1 MKRHELL
8 AEAAKA
14 RKTAIGKMRT
24 HRKRGVELAN
34 SEFDPR
40 VGTNAQLRTMSD
52 KQLVSYIDRVKRFNL
67 RGNQYYL
74 TAKKEVISSYRI
86 DDFLR
91 QQRRLD
97 RLQGDIDKAFGDFEH
112 LNTGERVSDYNAR
125 VRKGF
130 EERIYRNAQ
139 KVYGDIVHSRAD
151 LKKLS
156 RLQREAL
163 RFGKASAFAEKA
175 EAKKRMADGYL
186 NTQYEKHMGMLTKMI
201 GDSSILNPRLIRD
214 LQGLSKKALVSL
226 AKHSD
231 IVERIRDAYEYEKKH
246 DFSRLTLEG
255 GAKGYGSASEPVRAI
270 IHAYAKADAN
280 RPG

>member
-8 AEAAKA
+8 YEAAKV
-14 RKTAIGKMRT
+14 RKTAMGKMRT
-24 HRKRGVELAN
+24 HRKRGIELAG

-52 KQLVSYIDRVKRFNL
+52 KQLVSYIDRLKRFNL

-74 TAKKEVISSYRI
+74 TAKKEVISSYRL
-86 DDFLR
+86 DDFLQ

-97 RLQGDIDKAFGDFEH
+97 RLQASVDKAFGNFEH
-112 LNTGERVSDYNAR
+112 LNTGESVSDYNAR
-125 VRKGF
+125 IRKGF

-139 KVYGDIVHSRAD
+139 KVYGDIVHSRRD

-163 RFGKASAFAEKA
+163 RFGKASTFAEKA
-175 EAKKRMADGYL
+175 EARKRMANGYL
-186 NTQYEKHMGMLTKMI
+186 DAQYKKHMGMLSKMI
-201 GDSSILNPRLIRD
+201 GDSSVLDSRLIRD

-226 AKHSD
+226 AKHSN

-246 DFSRLTLEG
+246 DFSQLTLEG
-255 GAKGYGSASEPVRAI
+255 GSQKYGKASEPVRAI

-280 RPG
+280 SGK

>member
-8 AEAAKA
+8 TEAARL
-14 RKTAIGKMRT
+14 RKTAMGKMRT
-24 HRKRGVELAN
+24 HRKRGIELAN

-40 VGTNAQLRTMSD
+40 VGTNTQLRTMSD
-52 KQLVSYIDRVKRFNL
+52 KQLVSYIDRLKRFNL

-74 TAKKEVISSYRI
+74 TAKKEIISSYRI

-97 RLQGDIDKAFGDFEH
+97 RLQGDIDKAFGHFEH
-112 LNTGERVSDYNAR
+112 LDTGERVSDYNAR

-139 KVYGDIVHSRAD
+139 RVYGDIVHSRSD

-163 RFGKASAFAEKA
+163 RFGKASTFAEKA
-175 EAKKRMADGYL
+175 DAKKRVATGYL
-186 NTQYEKHMGMLTKMI
+186 DAQYGEHMGRLTKMI
-201 GDSSILNPRLIRD
+201 GDSAVLDPRLIRD

-226 AKHSD
+226 AKHSN

-246 DFSRLTLEG
+246 DFSQLTLEG
-255 GAKGYGSASEPVRAI
+255 GSQKYGTASESVRAI

-280 RPG
+280 RAK

>member
-1 MKRHELL
+1 MKRFELL
-8 AEAAKA
+8 AEAARV
-14 RKTAIGKMRT
+14 RKTAMGKMRA

-52 KQLVSYIDRVKRFNL
+52 KQIVSYIDRIKRFNL

-74 TAKKEVISSYRI
+74 TAKKDIVSSYRI

-97 RLQGDIDKAFGDFEH
+97 RLQGDIDKAFGHFEH
-112 LNTGERVSDYNAR
+112 LDTGERVSDYNAR

-130 EERIYRNAQ
+130 DDRIYRNAQ
-139 KVYGDIVHSRAD
+139 KVYGDIVHSRSD

-163 RFGKASAFAEKA
+163 RFGKASTFAEKA
-175 EAKKRMADGYL
+175 DTKKRVATGYL
-186 NTQYEKHMGMLTKMI
+186 DTQYDKHMGMLTKMI
-201 GDSSILNPRLIRD
+201 SDSSVLDSRLVRD

-226 AKHSD
+226 AKHSN

-246 DFSRLTLEG
+246 DFSQLTLEG
-255 GAKGYGSASEPVRAI
+255 GSQRYGRASEPVRAI

-280 RPG
+280 RTK

>member
-8 AEAAKA
+8 AEAARI
-14 RKTAIGKMRT
+14 RKTAMGKMRT
-24 HRKRGVELAN
+24 HRKRGVELAG

-40 VGTNAQLRTMSD
+40 VGTNAQLRAMSD
-52 KQLVSYIDRVKRFNL
+52 KQLVSYIDRIKRFNI

-74 TAKKEVISSYRI
+74 TAKKEVVSSYRI

-91 QQRRLD
+91 QRRRLD
-97 RLQGDIDKAFGDFEH
+97 RLQADVDKAFGDFEH

-125 VRKGF
+125 IRKGF

-139 KVYGDIVHSRAD
+139 RVYGDIVHSRGD
-151 LKKLS
+151 LKKLT

-163 RFGKASAFAEKA
+163 RFGKASAFVDKA
-175 EAKKRMADGYL
+175 EAGKRMANGYL
-186 NTQYEKHMGMLTKMI
+186 DAQYEKHMGTLSKMI
-201 GDSSILNPRLIRD
+201 GDSSILDPRLIRD

-226 AKHSD
+226 AKHSN
-231 IVERIRDAYEYEKKH
+231 IVDRIRDAYEYEKKH
-246 DFSRLTLEG
+246 DFSQLTLEG
-255 GAKGYGSASEPVRAI
+255 GAKGYGTASEPVRAI

-280 RPG
+280 RGK

>member
-8 AEAAKA
+8 AEAARA
-14 RKTAIGKMRT
+14 RKTAMGKMLT
-24 HRKRGVELAN
+24 HRKRGVELAG

-52 KQLVSYIDRVKRFNL
+52 KQLVSYIDRIKRFNL

-74 TAKKEVISSYRI
+74 TAKKEIVSSYRI

-97 RLQGDIDKAFGDFEH
+97 RLQGSIDKAFGHFEH

-130 EERIYRNAQ
+130 EDRIYRNAQ
-139 KVYGDIVHSRAD
+139 KVYGDVVHARGD

-163 RFGKASAFAEKA
+163 RFGKASTFAEKA
-175 EAKKRMADGYL
+175 DAKKRMAAGYL
-186 NTQYEKHMGMLTKMI
+186 NAQYDKHMGMLTKMI
-201 GDSSILNPRLIRD
+201 GDSSVLDPRLIRD

-226 AKHSD
+226 AKHSN

-246 DFSRLTLEG
+246 DFSQLTLEG
-255 GAKGYGSASEPVRAI
+255 GAKGYGTASEPVRAI
-270 IHAYAKADAN
+270 VHAYAKADAN
-280 RPG
+280 RAK

>member
-8 AEAAKA
+8 YEAAKA
-14 RKTAIGKMRT
+14 RKTAVGKMRT
-24 HRKRGVELAN
+24 HRKRGIDLAG

-52 KQLVSYIDRVKRFNL
+52 KQLVSYIDRLKRFNL

-74 TAKKEVISSYRI
+74 TAKKEVISSYRL

-97 RLQGDIDKAFGDFEH
+97 RLQASVDKAFGNFEH
-112 LNTGERVSDYNAR
+112 LDTGESVSDYNAR
-125 VRKGF
+125 IRKGF

-139 KVYGDIVHSRAD
+139 KVYGDIVHSRSD

-163 RFGKASAFAEKA
+163 RFGKASTFAEKA
-175 EAKKRMADGYL
+175 EAKKRMANGYL
-186 NTQYEKHMGMLTKMI
+186 DTQYKKHMGMLSKMI
-201 GDSSILNPRLIRD
+201 GDSSVLDPRLIRD

-226 AKHSD
+226 AKHSNV
-231 IVERIRDAYEYEKKH
+231 VERIRDAYEYEKKH
-246 DFSRLTLEG
+246 DFSQLTLEG
-255 GAKGYGSASEPVRAI
+255 GSQTYGKASEPVRTI
-270 IHAYAKADAN
+270 IHAYAKADAHS
-280 RPG
+280 GK

>member
-8 AEAAKA
+8 AEAARL
-14 RKTAIGKMRT
+14 RKTATGKMRT
-24 HRKRGVELAN
+24 HRKRGVELAG

-97 RLQGDIDKAFGDFEH
+97 RLQADVDKAFGDFEH
-112 LNTGERVSDYNAR
+112 LDTGERVSDYNAR

-139 KVYGDIVHSRAD
+139 KVYGDIVHSRSD

-163 RFGKASAFAEKA
+163 RFGKASTFAEKA
-175 EAKKRMADGYL
+175 EAKKRTADGYL
-186 NTQYEKHMGMLTKMI
+186 NAQYEKQMGMLTKMI
-201 GDSSILNPRLIRD
+201 SDSSILNPRLIRD

-226 AKHSD
+226 AKHSN

-246 DFSRLTLEG
+246 DFSQLTLEG
-255 GAKGYGSASEPVRAI
+255 GAKGYGTASEPVRAI
-270 IHAYAKADAN
+270 IHAYAEADAN
-280 RPG
+280 RSK

>member
-1 MKRHELL
+1 VKRHELL
-8 AEAAKA
+8 YEAAKA
-14 RKTAIGKMRT
+14 RKTAVGKMRT
-24 HRKRGVELAN
+24 HRKRGIDLAG

-52 KQLVSYIDRVKRFNL
+52 KQLVSYIDRLKRFNL

-74 TAKKEVISSYRI
+74 TAKKEVISSYRL

-97 RLQGDIDKAFGDFEH
+97 RLQASVDKAFGNFEH
-112 LNTGERVSDYNAR
+112 LDTGESVSDYNAR
-125 VRKGF
+125 IRKGF

-139 KVYGDIVHSRAD
+139 KVYGDIVHSRSD

-163 RFGKASAFAEKA
+163 RFGKASTFAEKA
-175 EAKKRMADGYL
+175 EAKKRMANGYL
-186 NTQYEKHMGMLTKMI
+186 DTQYKKHMGMLSKMI
-201 GDSSILNPRLIRD
+201 GDSSVLDPRLIRD

-226 AKHSD
+226 AKHSNV
-231 IVERIRDAYEYEKKH
+231 VERIRDAYEYEKKH
-246 DFSRLTLEG
+246 DFSQLTLEG
-255 GAKGYGSASEPVRAI
+255 GSQTYGKASEPVRTI
-270 IHAYAKADAN
+270 IHAYAKADAHS
-280 RPG
+280 GK

>member
-8 AEAAKA
+8 YEAAKA
-14 RKTAIGKMRT
+14 RKTAMGKMRT
-24 HRKRGVELAN
+24 HRKRGVELAG

-52 KQLVSYIDRVKRFNL
+52 KQLVSYIDRLKRFNL

-74 TAKKEVISSYRI
+74 TAKKEVISSYRL

-97 RLQGDIDKAFGDFEH
+97 RLQASVDKAFGDFEH
-112 LNTGERVSDYNAR
+112 LATGERVSDYNAR
-125 VRKGF
+125 IRKGL

-139 KVYGDIVHSRAD
+139 KVYGDIVRSRRD
-151 LKKLS
+151 LTKLS

-163 RFGKASAFAEKA
+163 RFGKASTFAEKA
-175 EAKKRMADGYL
+175 EAKKRMANGYL
-186 NTQYEKHMGMLTKMI
+186 DAQYEKHMGMLSKMI
-201 GDSSILNPRLIRD
+201 GDSSVLDPRLVRD

-226 AKHSD
+226 AKHSN

-246 DFSRLTLEG
+246 DFSQLTLEG
-255 GAKGYGSASEPVRAI
+255 GSQKYGNASEPVRAI

-280 RPG
+280 SGK

>member
-8 AEAAKA
+8 AEAARV
-14 RKTAIGKMRT
+14 RKTAMGKMRA
-24 HRKRGVELAN
+24 HRKRGVELAG
-34 SEFDPR
+34 SEFDVR

-74 TAKKEVISSYRI
+74 TAKKEIISSYRI
-86 DDFLR
+86 DDYLR

-97 RLQGDIDKAFGDFEH
+97 RLQGDIDKAFGHFEH

-130 EERIYRNAQ
+130 EDRIYRNAQ
-139 KVYGDIVHSRAD
+139 KVYGDIVHARGD

-163 RFGKASAFAEKA
+163 RFGKASTFAEKA
-175 EAKKRMADGYL
+175 DAKKRMATGYL
-186 NTQYEKHMGMLTKMI
+186 DAQYDKHMGMLTKMI
-201 GDSSILNPRLIRD
+201 SDSSVLDPRLIRD
-214 LQGLSKKALVSL
+214 LQGLGKKALVSL
-226 AKHSD
+226 AKHSN
-231 IVERIRDAYEYEKKH
+231 IVDRIRDAYEYEKKH
-246 DFSRLTLEG
+246 DFSQLTLEG
-255 GAKGYGSASEPVRAI
+255 GAKGYGTASEPVRAI

-280 RPG
+280 RTR

>member
-8 AEAAKA
+8 AEAARL
-14 RKTAIGKMRT
+14 RKTAMGKMRT

-40 VGTNAQLRTMSD
+40 VGTNAQLRTMSN
-52 KQLVSYIDRVKRFNL
+52 KQLVSYIDRIKRFNL

-74 TAKKEVISSYRI
+74 TAKKEIVSSYRI

-97 RLQGDIDKAFGDFEH
+97 QLQADVDKAFGDFEH

-125 VRKGF
+125 IRKGF
-130 EERIYRNAQ
+130 DERIYRNAQ
-139 KVYGDIVHSRAD
+139 RVYGDIVRSRSD

-163 RFGKASAFAEKA
+163 RFGKASVFAEKA
-175 EAKKRMADGYL
+175 DAKKRMANGYL
-186 NTQYEKHMGMLTKMI
+186 NTQYEKHMGLLTKMI
-201 GDSSILNPRLIRD
+201 SDSPILNPHLIRD

-226 AKHSD
+226 AKHSN
-231 IVERIRDAYEYEKKH
+231 IVERIKDAYEYEKKH
-246 DFSRLTLEG
+246 DFSQLTLEG
-255 GAKGYGSASEPVRAI
+255 GAKVYGSASEPVRAT

-280 RPG
+280 RSK

>member
-1 MKRHELL
+1 VKRSDLL
-8 AEAAKA
+8 AEAARL
-14 RKTAIGKMRT
+14 RKTAMGKMRV
-24 HRKRGVELAN
+24 HRKRGVELTN

-52 KQLVSYIDRVKRFNL
+52 KQLVAYIDRIKRFNL

-74 TAKKEVISSYRI
+74 TAKKDIVSSYRI

-97 RLQGDIDKAFGDFEH
+97 RLQGDIDKAFGHFEH
-112 LNTGERVSDYNAR
+112 LNTGERVSDYNSR
-125 VRKGF
+125 IRKGF

-139 KVYGDIVHSRAD
+139 KVYGDTVRSRSD

-163 RFGKASAFAEKA
+163 RFGKASTFTEKA
-175 EAKKRMADGYL
+175 EAKKRMANGYL
-186 NTQYEKHMGMLTKMI
+186 DAQYEKHMGMLSKMI
-201 GDSSILNPRLIRD
+201 SDSSVMDPRLIRD

-226 AKHSD
+226 AKHSN

-246 DFSRLTLEG
+246 DFSQLTLEG
-255 GAKGYGSASEPVRAI
+255 GSQNYGTASEPVRAI
-270 IHAYAKADAN
+270 VHAYAEADAN
-280 RPG
+280 RAK

>member
-8 AEAAKA
+8 AEAARL
-14 RKTAIGKMRT
+14 RKTAMGKMRT

-52 KQLVSYIDRVKRFNL
+52 KQLVSYIDRLKRFNL

-74 TAKKEVISSYRI
+74 TARKEIIRSYRV

-97 RLQGDIDKAFGDFEH
+97 RLQADVDKAFGHFEH

-125 VRKGF
+125 VRKGL

-139 KVYGDIVHSRAD
+139 KVYGDTVRSRSD

-156 RLQREAL
+156 RMQREAL
-163 RFGKASAFAEKA
+163 RFGKASTFAEKA
-175 EAKKRMADGYL
+175 EAKKRLANGYL
-186 NTQYEKHMGMLTKMI
+186 DAQYKKHMGMLTKMI
-201 GDSSILNPRLIRD
+201 GDSSVLDPRLIRD
-214 LQGLSKKALVSL
+214 LQGLGKKALVSL
-226 AKHSD
+226 AKHSN
-231 IVERIRDAYEYEKKH
+231 ITERIRDAYEYEKKH
-246 DFSRLTLEG
+246 DFSHLTLEG
-255 GAKGYGSASEPVRAI
+255 GAKGYGTASEPVRAI

-280 RPG
+280 RSK

>member
-8 AEAAKA
+8 AEAARV
-14 RKTAIGKMRT
+14 RKTAMGKMRT
-24 HRKRGVELAN
+24 HRRRGVELAG

-52 KQLVSYIDRVKRFNL
+52 KQLVSYIDRVKRFNI
-67 RGNQYYL
+67 RGQQYYL
-74 TAKKEVISSYRI
+74 TAKKEVVSSYRI

-97 RLQGDIDKAFGDFEH
+97 RLQGDIDKAFGHFEH
-112 LNTGERVSDYNAR
+112 LDTGERVSDYNAR
-125 VRKGF
+125 IRKGF
-130 EERIYRNAQ
+130 DERIYRNAQ
-139 KVYGDIVHSRAD
+139 KVYGDIVHSRRD

-163 RFGKASAFAEKA
+163 RFGKASTFAEKA
-175 EAKKRMADGYL
+175 ETKKRVATGYL
-186 NTQYEKHMGMLTKMI
+186 NAQYEKHMGMLSKMI
-201 GDSSILNPRLIRD
+201 GDSSVLDPRLIRD

-226 AKHSD
+226 AKHSN

-246 DFSRLTLEG
+246 DFSQLTLEG
-255 GAKGYGSASEPVRAI
+255 GSQKYGTASEPVRAI
-270 IHAYAKADAN
+270 IHAYAKADAS
-280 RPG
+280 RPK

>member
-1 MKRHELL
+1 VKRHDLL
-8 AEAAKA
+8 SEAAKA
-14 RKTAIGKMRT
+14 RKTAMGKMRT
-24 HRKRGVELAN
+24 HRKRGVELAG

-40 VGTNAQLRTMSD
+40 VGTNTQLRTMSD
-52 KQLVSYIDRVKRFNL
+52 KQLVSYIDRLKRFNL

-74 TAKKEVISSYRI
+74 TAKKEVISSYRL

-97 RLQGDIDKAFGDFEH
+97 RLQAGVDKAFGNFEH
-112 LNTGERVSDYNAR
+112 LDTGESVSDYNAR
-125 VRKGF
+125 TRKGF

-139 KVYGDIVHSRAD
+139 KVYGDIVHSRSD

-156 RLQREAL
+156 RMQREAL
-163 RFGKASAFAEKA
+163 RFGKVSTFAEKA
-175 EAKKRMADGYL
+175 EAKKRMANGYL
-186 NTQYEKHMGMLTKMI
+186 DTQYKKHMGMLSKMI
-201 GDSSILNPRLIRD
+201 GDSSVLDPRLVRD

-226 AKHSD
+226 AKHSN

-246 DFSRLTLEG
+246 DFSQLTLEG
-255 GAKGYGSASEPVRAI
+255 GSQKYGRASEPVRTI

-280 RPG
+280 SGK

>member
-1 MKRHELL
+1 M
-8 AEAAKA
+8 
-14 RKTAIGKMRT
+14 GKMRT
-24 HRKRGVELAN
+24 HRKRGVELAG

-40 VGTNAQLRTMSD
+40 VGTNAQLRVMSD
-52 KQLVSYIDRVKRFNL
+52 KQLISYIDRLKRFNL

-74 TAKKEVISSYRI
+74 TAKEEVISSYRL

-97 RLQGDIDKAFGDFEH
+97 RLQAGVDKAFGDFEH
-112 LNTGERVSDYNAR
+112 LTTGERVSDYNAR
-125 VRKGF
+125 IRKGF

-139 KVYGDIVHSRAD
+139 KVYGDIVHSRSD

-163 RFGKASAFAEKA
+163 RFGKASTFAEKA
-175 EAKKRMADGYL
+175 EAKKRMANGYL
-186 NTQYEKHMGMLTKMI
+186 DAQYKKHMGMLTKMI
-201 GDSSILNPRLIRD
+201 GDSSILNPLLIRD

-226 AKHSD
+226 ARHSN
-231 IVERIRDAYEYEKKH
+231 IVDRIRDAYEYEKKH
-246 DFSRLTLEG
+246 DFSQLTLEG

-280 RPG
+280 RSK

>member
-1 MKRHELL
+1 M
-8 AEAAKA
+8 
-14 RKTAIGKMRT
+14 GKMRT

-74 TAKKEVISSYRI
+74 TAKKEIISSYRI

-97 RLQGDIDKAFGDFEH
+97 RLQGDIDKAFGHFEH

-125 VRKGF
+125 IRKGF

-139 KVYGDIVHSRAD
+139 KVYGDIVHSRSD

-163 RFGKASAFAEKA
+163 RFGKASTFAEKA
-175 EAKKRMADGYL
+175 DAKKRVATGYL
-186 NTQYEKHMGMLTKMI
+186 DAQYEKHMGMLTKMI
-201 GDSSILNPRLIRD
+201 GDSSVLNPRLIRD

-226 AKHSD
+226 AKHSN
-231 IVERIRDAYEYEKKH
+231 IVDRIRDAYEYEKKH
-246 DFSRLTLEG
+246 DFSQLTLEG
-255 GAKGYGSASEPVRAI
+255 GAKGYGTASEPVRAI

-280 RPG
+280 RTK

>member
-1 MKRHELL
+1 M
-8 AEAAKA
+8 
-14 RKTAIGKMRT
+14 GKLRT
-24 HRKRGVELAN
+24 HRRRGVELAG

-52 KQLVSYIDRVKRFNL
+52 KQLVAYVDRLKRFNL

-74 TAKKEVISSYRI
+74 TAKKEIVSSYRV

-97 RLQGDIDKAFGDFEH
+97 RLQGDIDKAFGHFEH
-112 LNTGERVSDYNAR
+112 LDTGERVSDYNAR

-139 KVYGDIVHSRAD
+139 KVYGDIVHSHSD

-163 RFGKASAFAEKA
+163 RFGKASTFTEMA
-175 EAKKRMADGYL
+175 EARKRIADGYL
-186 NTQYEKHMGMLTKMI
+186 DAQYEKHMGMLTKMI
-201 GDSSILNPRLIRD
+201 GDSSVMDPRLIRD

-226 AKHSD
+226 AKHSS

-255 GAKGYGSASEPVRAI
+255 GAKGYGAASEPVRSI

-280 RPG
+280 RTK

>member
-14 RKTAIGKMRT
+14 RKTAMGKMRT

-40 VGTNAQLRTMSD
+40 VGTNAQLRTMTD

-67 RGNQYYL
+67 RDNQYYL
-74 TAKKEVISSYRI
+74 TAKKDIISSYRLY
-86 DDFLR
+86 DFLR
-91 QQRRLD
+91 QQHRLD
-97 RLQGDIDKAFGDFEH
+97 RLQGDIDKAFGHFEH
-112 LNTGERVSDYNAR
+112 LDTGERVSDYNAR

-130 EERIYRNAQ
+130 EDRIYRNAQ
-139 KVYGDIVHSRAD
+139 KVYGDLVHSRGD

-163 RFGKASAFAEKA
+163 RFGKASTFAEKA
-175 EAKKRMADGYL
+175 DAKKRMATGYL
-186 NTQYEKHMGMLTKMI
+186 DAQYNKHMGMLTKMI
-201 GDSSILNPRLIRD
+201 GDSSILDPRLIRD

-226 AKHSD
+226 AKHSN

-246 DFSRLTLEG
+246 EFSQLTLEG
-255 GAKGYGSASEPVRAI
+255 GAKGYGTASEPVRAI

-280 RPG
+280 RTK

>member
-8 AEAAKA
+8 AEAARV
-14 RKTAIGKMRT
+14 RKTAMGKMRT
-24 HRKRGVELAN
+24 HRRRGVELAG

-52 KQLVSYIDRVKRFNL
+52 KQLVSYIDRVKRFNI
-67 RGNQYYL
+67 RGQQYYL
-74 TAKKEVISSYRI
+74 TAKKEVVSSYRI

-97 RLQGDIDKAFGDFEH
+97 RLQGDIDKAFGHFEH
-112 LNTGERVSDYNAR
+112 LDTGERVSDYNAR
-125 VRKGF
+125 IRKGF
-130 EERIYRNAQ
+130 DERIYRNAQ
-139 KVYGDIVHSRAD
+139 KVYGDIVHSRRD

-163 RFGKASAFAEKA
+163 RFGKASTFAEKA
-175 EAKKRMADGYL
+175 ETKKRVATGYL
-186 NTQYEKHMGMLTKMI
+186 NAQYEKHMGMLTKMI
-201 GDSSILNPRLIRD
+201 GDSSVLDPRLIRD

-226 AKHSD
+226 AKHSN

-246 DFSRLTLEG
+246 DFSQLTLEG
-255 GAKGYGSASEPVRAI
+255 GSQKYGTASEPVRAI
-270 IHAYAKADAN
+270 IHAYAKADAS
-280 RPG
+280 RPK

>member
-1 MKRHELL
+1 MKRFELL
-8 AEAAKA
+8 AEAARL
-14 RKTAIGKMRT
+14 RKTAMGKMRT

-52 KQLVSYIDRVKRFNL
+52 KQLVSYIDRLKRFNL

-74 TAKKEVISSYRI
+74 TAKKEILSSYRL

-91 QQRRLD
+91 QQRRID
-97 RLQGDIDKAFGDFEH
+97 RLQVSVDKAFSNFEH
-112 LNTGERVSDYNAR
+112 LDTGESVSDYNAR
-125 VRKGF
+125 IRKGF

-139 KVYGDIVHSRAD
+139 KVYGDIVHSRSD

-163 RFGKASAFAEKA
+163 RFGKASTFVEKA
-175 EAKKRMADGYL
+175 EAQKRMANGYL
-186 NTQYEKHMGMLTKMI
+186 DAQYKKHMGMLSKMI
-201 GDSSILNPRLIRD
+201 GDSSVLDPRLIRD

-226 AKHSD
+226 AKHSN

-246 DFSRLTLEG
+246 DFSQLTLEG
-255 GAKGYGSASEPVRAI
+255 GSQKYGTASEPVRAI

-280 RPG
+280 SGK

>member
-8 AEAAKA
+8 AEAARA
-14 RKTAIGKMRT
+14 RKTAMGKMRT

-52 KQLVSYIDRVKRFNL
+52 KQLVSYIDRINRFNL

-74 TAKKEVISSYRI
+74 TAKKEIISSYRV

-97 RLQGDIDKAFGDFEH
+97 RLQADVDKAFGHFEH

-125 VRKGF
+125 IRKGF
-130 EERIYRNAQ
+130 EDRIYRNAQ
-139 KVYGDIVHSRAD
+139 KVYGDIVHSRSD

-163 RFGKASAFAEKA
+163 RFGKASTFAEKA
-175 EAKKRMADGYL
+175 EAKKRTANGYL

-201 GDSSILNPRLIRD
+201 GDSSVLDPRLIRD
-214 LQGLSKKALVSL
+214 LQGLGKKALVSL
-226 AKHSD
+226 AKHSN
-231 IVERIRDAYEYEKKH
+231 IVDRIRDAYEYEKKH
-246 DFSRLTLEG
+246 DFSQLTLEG
-255 GAKGYGSASEPVRAI
+255 GAKGYGTASESVRAI
-270 IHAYAKADAN
+270 VHAYAKADAN
-280 RPG
+280 RAK

>member
-8 AEAAKA
+8 AEAARA
-14 RKTAIGKMRT
+14 RKTAMGKMRT
-24 HRKRGVELAN
+24 HRKRGVELAG

-40 VGTNAQLRTMSD
+40 IGTNTQLRTMSD

-74 TAKKEVISSYRI
+74 TAKKEIISSYRI

-97 RLQGDIDKAFGDFEH
+97 RLQGDIDKAFGHFEH

-125 VRKGF
+125 IRKGF
-130 EERIYRNAQ
+130 EDRIYRNAQ
-139 KVYGDIVHSRAD
+139 KVYGDIVHTRGD

-163 RFGKASAFAEKA
+163 RFGKASTFAEKA
-175 EAKKRMADGYL
+175 DAKKRMATGYL
-186 NTQYEKHMGMLTKMI
+186 NAQYDKHMGMLTKMI
-201 GDSSILNPRLIRD
+201 GDSSVLDPRLIRD

-226 AKHSD
+226 AKHSN
-231 IVERIRDAYEYEKKH
+231 IVDRIRDAYEYEKKH
-246 DFSRLTLEG
+246 DFSQLTLEG
-255 GAKGYGSASEPVRAI
+255 GAKGYGTASEPVRAI
-270 IHAYAKADAN
+270 IHAYDKADAN
-280 RPG
+280 RTK

>member
-8 AEAAKA
+8 YEAAKA
-14 RKTAIGKMRT
+14 RKTAMGKLRT
-24 HRKRGVELAN
+24 HRKRGVELAG

-52 KQLVSYIDRVKRFNL
+52 KQLVSYIDRIKRFNL

-74 TAKKEVISSYRI
+74 TAKKDIVSSYRI

-97 RLQGDIDKAFGDFEH
+97 RLQGDVDKAFGHFEH
-112 LNTGERVSDYNAR
+112 LDTGERVSDYNAR
-125 VRKGF
+125 IRKGF
-130 EERIYRNAQ
+130 DDRIYRNAQ
-139 KVYGDIVHSRAD
+139 KVYGDVVHSRSD

-163 RFGKASAFAEKA
+163 RFGKASTFAEKA
-175 EAKKRMADGYL
+175 EAKKRLATGYL
-186 NTQYEKHMGMLTKMI
+186 DAQYNKHMGMLTKMLS
-201 GDSSILNPRLIRD
+201 DSSVLNPRLIRD

-226 AKHSD
+226 AKHSN

-246 DFSRLTLEG
+246 DFSQVTLEG
-255 GAKGYGSASEPVRAI
+255 GSQKYGAASEPVRAI

-280 RPG
+280 RTK

>member
-1 MKRHELL
+1 VKRHELL
-8 AEAAKA
+8 AEAARL
-14 RKTAIGKMRT
+14 RKTAMGKMRA
-24 HRKRGVELAN
+24 HRNRGVELAN

-74 TAKKEVISSYRI
+74 TAKKEIISSYRI

-97 RLQGDIDKAFGDFEH
+97 RLQGDIDRAFGDFEH
-112 LNTGERVSDYNAR
+112 LDTGERVSDYNAR

-130 EERIYRNAQ
+130 EDRIYRNAQ
-139 KVYGDIVHSRAD
+139 KVYGDIVRSRSD

-163 RFGKASAFAEKA
+163 RFGKASTFAEKA
-175 EAKKRMADGYL
+175 EDKKRLATGYL
-186 NTQYEKHMGMLTKMI
+186 DAQYKKHMGMLTKMI
-201 GDSSILNPRLIRD
+201 SDSSVLDPRLIRD

-226 AKHSD
+226 AKHSN

-246 DFSRLTLEG
+246 DFSQLTLEG
-255 GAKGYGSASEPVRAI
+255 GAKGYGTASEPVRAI
-270 IHAYAKADAN
+270 VHAYAKADAN
-280 RPG
+280 RAK

>member
-14 RKTAIGKMRT
+14 RKTAMGKMRT
-24 HRKRGVELAN
+24 HRKRGIELAG

-40 VGTNAQLRTMSD
+40 VGTNAQLRTLSD
-52 KQLVSYIDRVKRFNL
+52 KQLVSYIDRLKRFNL

-74 TAKKEVISSYRI
+74 TAKKEIISSYRL

-97 RLQGDIDKAFGDFEH
+97 RLQADVDKNFGNFEH
-112 LNTGERVSDYNAR
+112 LDTGERVSDYNAR
-125 VRKGF
+125 IRKGF
-130 EERIYRNAQ
+130 EDRIYRNAQ
-139 KVYGDIVHSRAD
+139 KVYGDIVHSRRD
-151 LKKLS
+151 LKRLS

-163 RFGKASAFAEKA
+163 RFGKASTFAEKA
-175 EAKKRMADGYL
+175 EAKKRMANGYL
-186 NTQYEKHMGMLTKMI
+186 DAQYKKYMGMLSTMV
-201 GDSSILNPRLIRD
+201 GDSSVLDPRLIRD

-226 AKHSD
+226 AKHSN

-246 DFSRLTLEG
+246 DFSQLTLEG
-255 GAKGYGSASEPVRAI
+255 GSQKYGMASEPVRAI

-280 RPG
+280 SGK

>member
-1 MKRHELL
+1 M
-8 AEAAKA
+8 
-14 RKTAIGKMRT
+14 GKMRT
-24 HRKRGVELAN
+24 HRKRGVELAG

-74 TAKKEVISSYRI
+74 TAKKDIISSYRL
-86 DDFLR
+86 DDFLL

-97 RLQGDIDKAFGDFEH
+97 RLQGDVDKAFGHFEH
-112 LNTGERVSDYNAR
+112 LDTGERVSEYNAR
-125 VRKGF
+125 VRKGLDD
-130 EERIYRNAQ
+130 RIYRNAQ
-139 KVYGDIVHSRAD
+139 KVYGDIVHSRSD

-163 RFGKASAFAEKA
+163 RFGKASTFAEKA
-175 EAKKRMADGYL
+175 EVKKRLATGYL
-186 NTQYEKHMGMLTKMI
+186 NAQYDKHMGRLTKMI
-201 GDSSILNPRLIRD
+201 SDSSVLDPRLIRD

-226 AKHSD
+226 AKHSS

-246 DFSRLTLEG
+246 DFSQLTLEG
-255 GAKGYGSASEPVRAI
+255 GSQSYGTASEPVRAI
-270 IHAYAKADAN
+270 VHAYAKADAN
-280 RPG
+280 RAK

>member
-1 MKRHELL
+1 VKRFELL
-8 AEAAKA
+8 AEAARV
-14 RKTAIGKMRT
+14 RKTAMGKMRA

-52 KQLVSYIDRVKRFNL
+52 KQIVSYIDRIKRFNL

-74 TAKKEVISSYRI
+74 TAKKDIVSSYRI

-97 RLQGDIDKAFGDFEH
+97 RLQGDIDKAFGHFEH
-112 LNTGERVSDYNAR
+112 LDTGERVSDYNAR

-130 EERIYRNAQ
+130 DDRIYRNAQ
-139 KVYGDIVHSRAD
+139 KVYGDIVHSRSD

-163 RFGKASAFAEKA
+163 RFGKASTFAEKA
-175 EAKKRMADGYL
+175 DTKKRVATGYL
-186 NTQYEKHMGMLTKMI
+186 DTQYDKHMGMLTKMI
-201 GDSSILNPRLIRD
+201 SDSSVLDSRLVRD

-226 AKHSD
+226 AKHSN

-246 DFSRLTLEG
+246 DFSQLTLEG
-255 GAKGYGSASEPVRAI
+255 GSQRYGRASEPVRAI

-280 RPG
+280 RTK

>member
-8 AEAAKA
+8 AEAARL
-14 RKTAIGKMRT
+14 RKTAMGKMRT

-52 KQLVSYIDRVKRFNL
+52 KQLVSYIDRIKRFNL

-74 TAKKEVISSYRI
+74 TAKKEIISSYRV

-97 RLQGDIDKAFGDFEH
+97 RLQADVDKAFGDFEH

-139 KVYGDIVHSRAD
+139 KVYGDIVHSRSD

-163 RFGKASAFAEKA
+163 RFGKASTFAEKA
-175 EAKKRMADGYL
+175 EVKKRMSNGYL
-186 NTQYEKHMGMLTKMI
+186 DAQYKKHMGMLTKMI
-201 GDSSILNPRLIRD
+201 SDSSVLNPRLVRD

-246 DFSRLTLEG
+246 DFSQLTIEG
-255 GAKGYGSASEPVRAI
+255 GAKGYGTASEPVRAI

-280 RPG
+280 RAK

>member
-14 RKTAIGKMRT
+14 RKTAMGKMRT
-24 HRKRGVELAN
+24 HRKRGVELAG

-40 VGTNAQLRTMSD
+40 VGTNTQLRTMSD
-52 KQLVSYIDRVKRFNL
+52 KQLVSYIDRLKRFNL

-97 RLQGDIDKAFGDFEH
+97 RLQADVDKAFGNFEH
-112 LNTGERVSDYNAR
+112 LDTGESVSDYNAR
-125 VRKGF
+125 IRKGF

-139 KVYGDIVHSRAD
+139 KVYGDTVRSRSD

-163 RFGKASAFAEKA
+163 RFGKASTFAEKA
-175 EAKKRMADGYL
+175 EAKKSMANGYL
-186 NTQYEKHMGMLTKMI
+186 DAQYKKHMDMLSKMI
-201 GDSSILNPRLIRD
+201 GDSSVLDHRLVRD

-226 AKHSD
+226 AKHSS

-246 DFSRLTLEG
+246 DFSQLTLEG
-255 GAKGYGSASEPVRAI
+255 GSQKYGAASEPVRAI

-280 RPG
+280 KGK

>member
-1 MKRHELL
+1 MKRHDLL
-8 AEAAKA
+8 YEAAKV
-14 RKTAIGKMRT
+14 RKTAMGKMRT
-24 HRKRGVELAN
+24 HRKRGIELAG

-52 KQLVSYIDRVKRFNL
+52 KQLVSYIDRLKRFNL

-74 TAKKEVISSYRI
+74 TAKKEVVSSYRL

-97 RLQGDIDKAFGDFEH
+97 RLQADVDKAFGDFEH
-112 LNTGERVSDYNAR
+112 LDTGERVSDYNAR
-125 VRKGF
+125 IRKGF

-139 KVYGDIVHSRAD
+139 KVYGDIVRSRSD

-156 RLQREAL
+156 RSQREAL
-163 RFGKASAFAEKA
+163 RFGKASTFAEKA
-175 EAKKRMADGYL
+175 EAKKRMANGYL
-186 NTQYEKHMGMLTKMI
+186 NVQYEKHMGRLSKMI
-201 GDSSILNPRLIRD
+201 SDSSILDPHLIRD

-226 AKHSD
+226 AKHSN
-231 IVERIRDAYEYEKKH
+231 IVDRIRDAYEYEKKH
-246 DFSRLTLEG
+246 DFSQLTLEG
-255 GAKGYGSASEPVRAI
+255 GAKGYGTASEPVRAI

-280 RPG
+280 RAK

>member
-8 AEAAKA
+8 AEAARL
-14 RKTAIGKMRT
+14 RKTAMGKMRT

-52 KQLVSYIDRVKRFNL
+52 KQLVSYIDRIKRFNL

-74 TAKKEVISSYRI
+74 TAKKEIISSYRI

-97 RLQGDIDKAFGDFEH
+97 RLQGDIDKAFGHFEH

-130 EERIYRNAQ
+130 EDRIYRNAQ
-139 KVYGDIVHSRAD
+139 KVYGDIVHSRID

-163 RFGKASAFAEKA
+163 RFGKASTFAEKA
-175 EAKKRMADGYL
+175 DAKKRVATGYL
-186 NTQYEKHMGMLTKMI
+186 DAQYDKHMGMLTKMI
-201 GDSSILNPRLIRD
+201 GDSSVLDPRLIRD

-226 AKHSD
+226 AKHSN

-246 DFSRLTLEG
+246 DFSQLTLEG
-255 GAKGYGSASEPVRAI
+255 RSQTYGTASEPIRSI

-280 RPG
+280 RAK